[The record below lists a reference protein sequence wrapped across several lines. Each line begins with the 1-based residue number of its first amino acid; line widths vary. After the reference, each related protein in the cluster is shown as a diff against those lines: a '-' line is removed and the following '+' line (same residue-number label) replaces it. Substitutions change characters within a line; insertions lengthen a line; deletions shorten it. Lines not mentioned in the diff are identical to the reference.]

1 MNDIYLDY
9 ASTTPINKEVLEN
22 YIKLINN
29 YFANADSNHRLGG
42 VANNYLKR
50 ARERIANILGVKAKE
65 IIFTSGSSE
74 ANNLAIKGV
83 SFAYKSRGKHLIT
96 SKVEHSSVLDCFKQL
111 ESEFGF
117 EVTYLNVNK
126 DGSVSLSELKDS
138 LRKDTILVSLMAVN
152 NEIGSINNISEI
164 ASIVKENSNVFLHV
178 DATQAI
184 GKETID
190 YSNVDLYNFSAHKIY
205 GLKGSGVLVKREK
218 VRLSPQII
226 GGQQENNLRGGTSNW
241 QTSTMMAKTLR
252 LALDNQD
259 KYYSK
264 VKEMN
269 SYLRE
274 NLSKIEGI
282 HINSS
287 EKATPFILNFAIK
300 NKKGEVLLN
309 ALSNRGIYLSSKSA
323 CSSYS
328 SEMSPSVYEVS
339 KDEFLSKNSLRVSLS
354 HLSTY
359 EELDYFIESLDSIIK
374 EVK

>member
-9 ASTTPINKEVLEN
+9 ASTTPVNKEVLEN

-164 ASIVKENSNVFLHV
+164 ARIVKENSNAFLHV

>member
-111 ESEFGF
+111 ESEFDF

-164 ASIVKENSNVFLHV
+164 ASIVKENSNAFLHV

-287 EKATPFILNFAIK
+287 EKATPFILNFAIL
-300 NKKGEVLLN
+300 NKK
-309 ALSNRGIYLSSKSA
+309 
-323 CSSYS
+323 
-328 SEMSPSVYEVS
+328 
-339 KDEFLSKNSLRVSLS
+339 
-354 HLSTY
+354 
-359 EELDYFIESLDSIIK
+359 
-374 EVK
+374 

>member
-164 ASIVKENSNVFLHV
+164 ASIVKENSNAFLHV

>member
-126 DGSVSLSELKDS
+126 DGSVSLSELKD
-138 LRKDTILVSLMAVN
+138 
-152 NEIGSINNISEI
+152 
-164 ASIVKENSNVFLHV
+164 
-178 DATQAI
+178 
-184 GKETID
+184 
-190 YSNVDLYNFSAHKIY
+190 
-205 GLKGSGVLVKREK
+205 
-218 VRLSPQII
+218 
-226 GGQQENNLRGGTSNW
+226 
-241 QTSTMMAKTLR
+241 
-252 LALDNQD
+252 
-259 KYYSK
+259 
-264 VKEMN
+264 
-269 SYLRE
+269 
-274 NLSKIEGI
+274 
-282 HINSS
+282 
-287 EKATPFILNFAIK
+287 
-300 NKKGEVLLN
+300 
-309 ALSNRGIYLSSKSA
+309 
-323 CSSYS
+323 
-328 SEMSPSVYEVS
+328 
-339 KDEFLSKNSLRVSLS
+339 
-354 HLSTY
+354 
-359 EELDYFIESLDSIIK
+359 
-374 EVK
+374 

>member
-164 ASIVKENSNVFLHV
+164 ARIVKENSNAFLHV

>member
-164 ASIVKENSNVFLHV
+164 ASIVKENSNAFLHV

-359 EELDYFIESLDSIIK
+359 EELDYFIKSLDSIIK